1 MTSPFLPWLPMYAPR
16 SLAERPWWT
25 LSLVG
30 WRRADGFSVQH
41 GLGGALGAHGGEWAE
56 HAGVPTWRCGRKLF
70 EGVDP
75 SDMMARLDAE
85 HPMAA
90 PPPMCGQVW
99 VWTNGW
105 ERMVVGVDRCAVFG
119 CGDEIRNTGA
129 PSEYSDIPMRAD
141 VWPPPSAVLVAGP
154 TPWGRDVPWAP
165 PGWKP

>member
-1 MTSPFLPWLPMYAPR
+1 MTSPFVPWLPMYAPG
-16 SLAERPWWT
+16 AVPERPWWRQE
-25 LSLVG
+25 G
-30 WRRADGFSVQH
+30 DDYRRADGARVKSVLD
-41 GLGGALGAHGGEWAE
+41 GFRFIEWEPTLRLIEAHD
-56 HAGVPTWRCGRKLF
+56 T
-70 EGVDP
+70 
-75 SDMMARLDAE
+75 E
-85 HPMAA
+85 HPMPV

-141 VWPPPSAVLVAGP
+141 VWPPPGAVLVAGP

-165 PGWKP
+165 AGWKPV